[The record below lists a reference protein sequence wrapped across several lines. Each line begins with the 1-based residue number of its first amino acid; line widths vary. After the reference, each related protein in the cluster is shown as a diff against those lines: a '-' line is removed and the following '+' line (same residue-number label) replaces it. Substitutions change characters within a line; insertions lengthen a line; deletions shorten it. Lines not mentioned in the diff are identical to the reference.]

1 MKRNYRAVVIG
12 VSAGGLGALRTI
24 LSLLKENLSVP
35 VIIVQHTSPNSG
47 DYMVRH
53 LDSLSKLKVKEAD
66 EKEKLEAGKAYVA
79 PANYHLLVESDET
92 LSLSVDERVNYS
104 RPSIDVLFESA
115 SDVFGDS
122 LIGIVLT
129 GANSDGSAG
138 LKKIKDSGG
147 LAVVQEPR
155 SAEVPAMPQAAIEAV
170 GKPDHILSLENI
182 AELLNRIC

>member
-1 MKRNYRAVVIG
+1 MKQNYRAIVIG
-12 VSAGGLGALRTI
+12 ASAGGLGALKTI
-24 LSLLKENLSVP
+24 LSLLKENISVP

-53 LDSLSKLKVKEAD
+53 LDSLSKLRVKEAD
-66 EKEKLEAGKAYVA
+66 EKEKLEPGTAYVA

-115 SDVFGDS
+115 SDVFGDA

-138 LKKIKDSGG
+138 LRKIKDSGG

-155 SAEVPAMPQAAIEAV
+155 TAEVPAMPQSAIDAV
-170 GKPDHILSLENI
+170 GKPVHVLSLEGI